1 MTKWDK
7 VVNTFLKTKV
17 GTGVSTRNMVTLKNE
32 VGSEP
37 LRTYIRFLKRAGLV
51 RDLADNRLTRT
62 NLLFSHV
69 NSKDAKQLA
78 YGTRV

>member
-1 MTKWDK
+1 MTKWEN
-7 VVNTFLKTKV
+7 VVNTFLRTRK
-17 GTGVSTRNMVTLKNE
+17 GTGVNTSQLIRLKKE

-51 RDLADNRLTRT
+51 EDLADNRLTRT
-62 NLLFSHV
+62 DLFFRYV